1 VIRRLTPAAI
11 RRRLS
16 RYRAVLA
23 PRRRLRRLLGRPEV
37 SPVGVVGA
45 PGSPADFSAWLSRIG
60 GREVAGYPEAW
71 KTRADLPIE
80 RPARVAAAVH
90 VFFPEL
96 LPGVLRALATIP
108 VEFDLLVTNA
118 TGMPLSIDASAMPNV
133 REIRVLDVDNQGRDM
148 LPLIHLVNA
157 GLLDPYELV
166 VKVHTKKSQWRMTHD
181 LGGSGESWREEL
193 LEGLLG
199 STERVRQLITVFAT
213 RPDLGV
219 VTTDGSV
226 LGPDY
231 WGDNQR
237 TARTLMRRLELG
249 FEEDSLRFPAGSMYW
264 IRGFLLQGLRALNLS
279 AEDFEPEAGQVNA
292 TTAHALERMVGLL
305 TAEAGLRVEGV
316 SAVLTARGPYDDRE
330 GWRRFAADCKRT
342 PRARVVPFYLP
353 QFHPIPENDRWWGT
367 GFTEWTNVA
376 AARPVYDG
384 HHQPRIPRDLGFY
397 DLRLDSV
404 RRKQADLANAHGI
417 AGFMY
422 YYYWFAGKRLL
433 QAPIEAMAVSDMDFP
448 FCIMW
453 ANENWTRRWDGR
465 DNDVLIGQNYD
476 EFPADEFIDD
486 VMEYLLDPRYLR
498 VDGKPVLSVY
508 RPGQMHDFPRV
519 VQVWRERAR
528 AHGLELH
535 LVSVDVATEF
545 DALEGSAAESGLD
558 GLMGFPPHNHLWSWL
573 PYEGLGT
580 DRRFGGNLLSYAH
593 LVRAAEKKLLDGVD
607 RGSFP
612 GVMVTFDN
620 TARRQWGSDLWFGSN
635 PYTFRRWLRTAVT
648 AVASR
653 PPQERIVFV
662 NAWNEWAEGAVLEPS
677 DRFGSTYLLAVRDVV
692 ES

>member
-1 VIRRLTPAAI
+1 MRKVTLAAV
-11 RRRLS
+11 RGRLS
-16 RYRAVLA
+16 RYGAVIA
-23 PRRRLRRLLGRPEV
+23 PRRRLRRLLGRPEM
-37 SPVGVVGA
+37 SPVGVIGA

-60 GREVAGYPEAW
+60 GRNVAGYPEVW
-71 KTRADLPIE
+71 KTRPDLPIE
-80 RPARVAAAVH
+80 RPARVAAVVH

-96 LPGVLRALATIP
+96 LPGIVSALATIP
-108 VEFDLLVTNA
+108 VEFDLWITNA
-118 TGMPLSIDASAMPNV
+118 SATQVTIDASALPNV
-133 REIRVLDVDNQGRDM
+133 REIRVLDLNNHGRDI
-148 LPLIHLVNA
+148 LPLVHLVNA

-166 VKVHTKKSQWRMTHD
+166 VKVHTKKSQWRAAHD
-181 LGGSGESWREEL
+181 LGGSGESWRESL
-193 LEGLLG
+193 LEDLLG
-199 STERVRQLITVFAT
+199 STERVRQLMSVFAG
-213 RPDLGV
+213 RPDVGV
-219 VTTDGSV
+219 VTGDDSV
-226 LGPDY
+226 FGPNQ
-231 WGDNQR
+231 WGDNQQ

-249 FEEDSLRFPAGSMYW
+249 FDEDSLQFPAGSMYW

-279 AEDFEPEAGQVNA
+279 SEDFEHEAGQVNA

-305 TAEAGLRVEGV
+305 TTEAGQRVEQV
-316 SAVLTARGPYDDRE
+316 STVLAAADQHHGSE
-330 GWRRFAADCKRT
+330 GWRRFAADSERT

-353 QFHPIPENDRWWGT
+353 QFHPIAENDRWWGT

-404 RRKQADLANAHGI
+404 RRQQVDLAQAHGI

-433 QAPIEAMAVSDMDFP
+433 QAPIEAMAVSDLDFP

-465 DNDVLIGQNYD
+465 ENDILIGQNYAQV
-476 EFPADEFIDD
+476 PAEDFIDD
-486 VMEYLLDPRYLR
+486 VMEFLLDPRYLR
-498 VDGKPVLSVY
+498 IDGNPVLSVY
-508 RPGQMHDFPRV
+508 RPGQMHDFPHV
-519 VQVWRERAR
+519 VEVWRERALAR
-528 AHGLELH
+528 GLKLH
-535 LVSVDVATEF
+535 LVGVDVATEF
-545 DALEGSAAESGLD
+545 DALKGSVAESGLD

-573 PYEGLGT
+573 PHEGLGI
-580 DRRFGGNLLSYAH
+580 DPRFDGNLLSYAH

-620 TARRQWGSDLWFGSN
+620 TARRQWASDLWFGSN

-648 AVASR
+648 AVAAR
-653 PPQERIVFV
+653 PAQERVVFV

-692 ES
+692 DS